1 MIAQNRKDID
11 ITKLIT
17 SVPIF
22 VSVFLGYCDLDRLR
36 IDDTIL
42 IATRAIYV
50 IRNAFMLF
58 D

>member
-11 ITKLIT
+11 VTRLTT
-17 SVPIF
+17 SAPIF
-22 VSVFLGYCDLDRLR
+22 VSVFLGYCDLDRLS